1 MIIRLALVDDHQI
14 VIDGLKLLLKDHK
27 QIQVAAESVSGEEML
42 QILTGEKI
50 DVLLTDITMPG
61 GMSGYDLTIRLK
73 KEIPS
78 LKILAL
84 SMNEDGALI
93 SRMIDQAG
101 VDGYIPKTAGQ
112 QELLKA
118 IMLVASGE
126 KYFSPSI
133 LHQYEIYQ
141 QIRNENKEINL
152 TARELDIITC
162 ILKHYSNKQIADEL
176 FISERTVET
185 HRKNIYRKTNTKGE
199 ASLIQFVKEHR
210 ILPS

>member
-1 MIIRLALVDDHQI
+1 MIIRLALLDDHQI
-14 VIDGLKLLLKDHK
+14 VIDGLKLLLKDHQ

-42 QILTGEKI
+42 EILQGEKI

-61 GMSGYDLTIRLK
+61 GMSGYDLTLRLK
-73 KEIPS
+73 KEIPA

-133 LHQYEIYQ
+133 LRQYEIYQ

-152 TARELDIITC
+152 TARELDIISC
-162 ILKHYSNKQIADEL
+162 ILRHYSNKQIAEEL

-199 ASLIQFVKEHR
+199 ASLIQFVKDHR
-210 ILPS
+210 ILPQ

>member
-42 QILTGEKI
+42 QILPGKKI

-61 GMSGYDLTIRLK
+61 GMSGYDLAIRLK
-73 KEIPS
+73 QEMPA

-118 IMLVASGE
+118 IMQVASGE

-133 LHQYEIYQ
+133 LRQYEIYQ

-199 ASLIQFVKEHR
+199 ASLIQFVKDHR
-210 ILPS
+210 ILPG